1 MVFSVRP
8 AALLGLGL
16 LMTAPFAAAQNPA
29 PAHHI
34 TVILSLLPSTFAK
47 WSQSAPAQ
55 TGNDPAGADAA
66 NASILKEY
74 GLKDFAIAGYAHG
87 TGNLNSGKLN
97 IRAMRF
103 VDATGAYGAFTFY
116 RGPEMRPA
124 DIGKDAG
131 VDSHEA
137 IFWAGTTVIDAT
149 ADHLGAEERSALK
162 TLATMLP
169 QNPGPEGVAPP
180 LPKYLPA
187 EALEKSTVRYAI
199 GPEAYLKAGGSLPA
213 EIIDFS
219 RDAEVV
225 TAKYPSHGG
234 EGTLTIISYPTP
246 QMAGDRA
253 RAIEAMLKGTPLP
266 AGLQSSSATALAVKR
281 SGPLVAVT
289 SGAMTADESSKLLD
303 QVKYEVA
310 VTVNHPEGYVSE
322 VKKTARL
329 LLGIVYLTAILGGAA
344 VFLGIFFGGGRALIR
359 VMRGKP
365 PSTLNDEDF
374 ISLKLGR

>member
-8 AALLGLGL
+8 AAVLCLGLFVATP
-16 LMTAPFAAAQNPA
+16 MARAQAAAPPHSIA
-29 PAHHI
+29 L
-34 TVILSLLPSTFAK
+34 ILSLLPASFAK
-47 WSQSAPAQ
+47 WSATAPAQ
-55 TGNDPAGADAA
+55 AGADPASADPA
-66 NASILKEY
+66 NAAVLKEY
-74 GLKDFAIAGYAHG
+74 GLKDFATASYARG
-87 TGNLNSGKLN
+87 TGKLN
-97 IRAMRF
+97 IKAMRF

-116 RGPEMRPA
+116 RRAEMRPA

-131 VDSHEA
+131 VDNHEA
-137 IFWAGTTVIDAT
+137 IFWSGTTVIDAT
-149 ADHLGAEERSALK
+149 ADHLGAEERAALR

-180 LPKYLPA
+180 LPKYLPP
-187 EALEKSTVRYAI
+187 EALAKSTVRYAI
-199 GPEAYLKAGGSLPA
+199 GPEAYLKTGGVLPP

-225 TAKYPSHGG
+225 SAKYPSHAG
-234 EGTLTIISYPTP
+234 EGTLTIIGYPTP
-246 QMAGDRA
+246 QMAGDRT
-253 RAIEAMLKGTPLP
+253 RAIEAMLKGSSLP
-266 AGLQSSSATALAVKR
+266 ATLQSSNASALAVKR
-281 SGPLVAVT
+281 NGPLVAVT
-289 SGAMTADESSKLLD
+289 SGAMTADESSQLLN

-344 VFLGIFFGGGRALIR
+344 VFLGLFFGGGRALIR